1 MGEVVEMPN
10 NKKPAAAGASPPG
23 PGATVD
29 IGSALQTAWEYTRV
43 AAGRL
48 TELPPP
54 GSIPKERL
62 DGLLDT
68 YSVILTNLNDVKARL
83 DAGLDQQGPDKGLD
97 VQRDFDEV
105 QKQVQGFVQAVERT
119 LNDAG
124 IPTPAQ
130 VPGSSG
136 VQGVVR
142 LGQTESGGMKVNWPL
157 VGALAAAVGLAGIAF
172 WQMRK
177 AKQQSPLPAR
187 GGRKR

>member
-10 NKKPAAAGASPPG
+10 RKPAAAGESPPG
-23 PGATVD
+23 PGATEA
-29 IGSALQTAWEYTRV
+29 IGMALQRAWEYTRI

-62 DGLLDT
+62 DGLLAT
-68 YSVILTNLNDVKARL
+68 YTTLNANLSDIKARL

-105 QKQVQGFVQAVERT
+105 QKQVQGFVQAVEST
-119 LNDAG
+119 LNEVG
-124 IPTPAQ
+124 IPTPRE

-136 VQGVVR
+136 VQGIVR
-142 LGQTESGGMKVNWPL
+142 LQGTDTPSKVNWPL

-177 AKQQSPLPAR
+177 AQKPGPLPAR
-187 GGRKR
+187 GRGRSKR

>member
-1 MGEVVEMPN
+1 MGEVVEMR
-10 NKKPAAAGASPPG
+10 NKKPAAAGESPPG
-23 PGATVD
+23 PGATQD
-29 IGSALQTAWEYTRV
+29 IGNALRIAWEYTRT

-48 TELPPP
+48 TELLPP
-54 GSIPKERL
+54 GAIPKERL
-62 DGLLDT
+62 DGLLAT
-68 YSVILTNLNDVKARL
+68 YTTISSNLSDIKTRL

-105 QKQVQGFVQAVERT
+105 QKQVQGFVQAVEST
-119 LNDAG
+119 LNEAG

-142 LGQTESGGMKVNWPL
+142 LQGDGTPSKVNWPL

-177 AKQQSPLPAR
+177 QKQQSPLPAR
-187 GGRKR
+187 GGRSKR